1 MGSRLSL
8 RISLTRSAIGWSS
21 PNGPTR
27 LGPSRTWKRPSRRRS
42 PQVRTAKTPIT
53 RLARMNDLISVTM
66 KPSGIRSLR
75 RSGGDRAGADVRHA
89 RGQADDAG
97 AQAAL
102 HERGAGHRVAVVRHL
117 DAVARRD
124 AERLGVGVR
133 DLDPAAALE
142 VQRLGVV
149 DGGAGHQLAIADD
162 DRLWHR
168 RGGHLSGGRSLA
180 GGRAL

>member
-53 RLARMNDLISVTM
+53 RLARMSDLTSVTM

-75 RSGGDRAGADVRHA
+75 RCGGDRAGADVRDA
-89 RGQADDAG
+89 RRQAVDAG
-97 AQAAL
+97 A
-102 HERGAGHRVAVVRHL
+102 R
-117 DAVARRD
+117 
-124 AERLGVGVR
+124 
-133 DLDPAAALE
+133 
-142 VQRLGVV
+142 
-149 DGGAGHQLAIADD
+149 HQLAIADD
-162 DRLWHR
+162 DRLRHR
-168 RGGHLSGGRSLA
+168 GGGHLGRGRGLPGSRTLA
-180 GGRAL
+180 KRRALADARPREAGEGGPALGQVGERG